1 MRPLIGFLLKTYP
14 KLSETFI
21 LNEILELERQGLNLH
36 IFSLRNRTDRRAHP
50 GVAQVKAPVTYL
62 PTLLPKF
69 DAVSETTLI
78 ETQLKLFN
86 RDSATYL
93 KALEFYLSR
102 HEDRRLHEF
111 VQVRTNS

>member
-36 IFSLRNRTDRRAHP
+36 IFSLRHPSEQRTHP

-62 PTLLPKF
+62 PSLPP
-69 DAVSETTLI
+69 
-78 ETQLKLFN
+78 
-86 RDSATYL
+86 
-93 KALEFYLSR
+93 
-102 HEDRRLHEF
+102 
-111 VQVRTNS
+111 